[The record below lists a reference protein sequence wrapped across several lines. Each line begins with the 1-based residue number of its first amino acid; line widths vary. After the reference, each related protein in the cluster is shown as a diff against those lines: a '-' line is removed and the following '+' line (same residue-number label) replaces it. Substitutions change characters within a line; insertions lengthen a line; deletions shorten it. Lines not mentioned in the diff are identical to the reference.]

1 MANSLI
7 LAGFATFAMVFLRGF
22 QQKNVHGN
30 HYLSAA
36 ITCAAM
42 CVADITVVLF
52 AVQKGWVV
60 LPYTI
65 AGGVTGILS
74 SMWIHDKLITWFKQR
89 KVKAQG
95 HSKHL
100 GALVQTSS
108 SCMEC
113 EKLCKD
119 CECCRW

>member
-1 MANSLI
+1 MNSLL
-7 LAGFATFAMVFLRGF
+7 LAGVATFSMVFLRGF

-30 HYLSAA
+30 HYISAA
-36 ITCAAM
+36 VTSAAM

-60 LPYTI
+60 LPYTVT
-65 AGGVTGILS
+65 GGVIGIVG
-74 SMWIHDKLITWFKQR
+74 SMWIHDKLTTWFKQR
-89 KVKAQG
+89 KVKVQG

-100 GALVQTSS
+100 GVLVQTSS

-113 EKLCKD
+113 GKTRKD
-119 CECCRW
+119 CECDRW